1 MRAFICHRM
10 SNGEELRAKLEWVES
25 DLASAQ
31 KAAVEG
37 AEALKLAE
45 GEKELIRIKVDKLR
59 KESKTAE
66 VKLKEAEH
74 E

>member
-1 MRAFICHRM
+1 M
-10 SNGEELRAKLEWVES
+10 ES
-25 DLASAQ
+25 DLTAAQ

-45 GEKELIRIKVDKLR
+45 GEKEVIRIKVDKLR

-66 VKLKEAEH
+66 VKLKEAKH

>member
-1 MRAFICHRM
+1 MRAFICHRI
-10 SNGEELRAKLEWVES
+10 SSGEELHAKLEWVES
-25 DLASAQ
+25 DLTAAQ

-45 GEKELIRIKVDKLR
+45 GEKEVIRIKVDKLR
-59 KESKTAE
+59 KESKIAE
-66 VKLKEAEH
+66 VKLKEAKH